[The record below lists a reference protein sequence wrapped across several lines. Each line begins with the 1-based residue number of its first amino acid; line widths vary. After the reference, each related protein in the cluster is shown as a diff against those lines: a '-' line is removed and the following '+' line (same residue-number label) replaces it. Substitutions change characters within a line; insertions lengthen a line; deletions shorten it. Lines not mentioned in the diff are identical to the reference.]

1 MADNKASTWKIC
13 VSVGG
18 GEVEQAVA
26 AAREAAGRADVVE
39 IRLDLLTAPRITP
52 FLDELTTPL
61 LFTNR
66 PEREGGR
73 WTGDEDE
80 RLALLRAALDHG
92 AAYVDIEL
100 KTDDAPR
107 TELIKAAKKSRT
119 TRTIVSWHHF
129 TGTPSDQ
136 ALLSILQEQYRSGAD
151 IGKIVTLAESPL
163 DVLRV
168 LNLQKTAREI
178 EFPLIAFCMGRAG
191 AISRVATV
199 ELGGFMTYTAAD
211 NQAATAPGQLP
222 LASLAAIRETFLHA
236 V

>member
-1 MADNKASTWKIC
+1 MTAARKSWNIC

-18 GEVEQAVA
+18 GSMAQAME
-26 AAREAAGRADVVE
+26 AARAAAGRADLVE
-39 IRLDLLTAPRITP
+39 IRLDLLPGPEVAP
-52 FLDELTTPL
+52 FFDEPSIPL

-66 PEREGGR
+66 PEWEGGR
-73 WTGDEDE
+73 WDGGEPE
-80 RLALLRAALDHG
+80 RLAPLHTAVKLG

-100 KTDDAPR
+100 KTENGLR
-107 TELIKAAKKSRT
+107 TDLIKAAKKSRHT
-119 TRTIVSWHHF
+119 KTIVSWHHF
-129 TGTPSDQ
+129 TGTPSTQ

-151 IGKIVTLAESPL
+151 IGKIVTMAESPL

-168 LNLQKTAREI
+168 LDLQKTAREI

-199 ELGGFMTYTAAD
+199 ELGGYMTYAATG
-211 NQAATAPGQLP
+211 QEAATAPGQLP
-222 LASLAAIRETFLHA
+222 LDSLLAIKEEFLHA